1 MEVLYTVE
9 PLKGKQN
16 STTLWGWSWLVKSF
30 RQKLVVCRAPW
41 ISQGKSIGLP
51 ILFFMHSCQVVLCRA
66 RATRMLGQHPVEAWP
81 SFCRRTFRDFLFD
94 KFVHPLYRHCSTIY
108 ASVLTN
114 NESLT
119 FFILSDLDEQTQ
131 IALALSA
138 SMAPPPPPDAGE
150 GKTGKRKGKKNKG
163 WDNFDFF

>member
-1 MEVLYTVE
+1 M
-9 PLKGKQN
+9 
-16 STTLWGWSWLVKSF
+16 
-30 RQKLVVCRAPW
+30 
-41 ISQGKSIGLP
+41 
-51 ILFFMHSCQVVLCRA
+51 
-66 RATRMLGQHPVEAWP
+66 
-81 SFCRRTFRDFLFD
+81 
-94 KFVHPLYRHCSTIY
+94 HPLYRHCSTIY

-114 NESLT
+114 SESLT

-163 WDNFDFF
+163 